1 MVTVKQRE
9 NNRGVALLDAAA
21 LLFADQ
27 GYHRTTIRDVTSAV
41 GMGPGSSYY
50 HFASKAEMLLAVYNE
65 GVKRVMASVQ
75 CGLQASGSD
84 PWARLE
90 AAVIGHVE
98 AVLAPTAYARVIV
111 AVLPDDV
118 PEVEVDLRRARAGY
132 ELLWRQLIDDLG
144 LDTDRGLLRLFLLG
158 AANST
163 QVWYR
168 PGGHSPADIGS
179 AFVSFLRQP
188 LEEQ

>member
-1 MVTVKQRE
+1 MTIKQRE
-9 NNRGVALLDAAA
+9 NNRSVALLDAAA

-65 GVKRVMASVQ
+65 GVERVIASVQ
-75 CGLQASGSD
+75 AGLVISTDD

-90 AAVIGHVE
+90 AAVVGHVE
-98 AVLAPTAYARVIV
+98 AILAPTAYARVI
-111 AVLPDDV
+111 ATVLPDDV
-118 PEVEVDLRRARAGY
+118 PEIASELRRARKGY
-132 ELLWRQLIDDLG
+132 ELLWRRLIADLG
-144 LDTDRGLLRLFLLG
+144 IDADTGLLRLLLLG

-168 PGGHSPADIGS
+168 PGRQSPAEIGEVL
-179 AFVSFLRQP
+179 VSLLRHP
-188 LEEQ
+188 LERP